1 MKICAPSV
9 YCNLMELLNAIQH
22 RAKLRRKHLVVQG
35 HSHTYEEIAYAV
47 KWSMRDRTNDLEVR
61 RASPWD
67 KLHGRFASGRH
78 QIPKRERETDRRTP
92 IDWFWPKMRP
102 SFRQSV
108 VKCAVRASSKEC
120 DHTSNSEDAKISTKY
135 VDNSVENSKP
145 MKSDR
150 CPALTS
156 LIFA

>member
-1 MKICAPSV
+1 MKIRAPSV

-35 HSHTYEEIAYAV
+35 NSHTHEEIAYAV

-61 RASPWD
+61 RASPWE
-67 KLHGRFASGRH
+67 KLHGLFASAHH
-78 QIPKRERETDRRTP
+78 QIPKRERETDRRMP

-108 VKCAVRASSKEC
+108 VKSPVRVSSKEC
-120 DHTSNSEDAKISTKY
+120 DHTSNSEGA
-135 VDNSVENSKP
+135 
-145 MKSDR
+145 
-150 CPALTS
+150 
-156 LIFA
+156 